1 MSRLTAIA
9 CHLLSAIDAPLTP
22 ADMKIEVGGIWILPD
37 IGMNL
42 NGMIVIAGT
51 DRTGRSTILKATY
64 DLLAQA
70 TERSA

>member
-37 IGMNL
+37 IGMDL

-51 DRTGRSTILKATY
+51 DRTGRSTILKAVYILMTR
-64 DLLAQA
+64 A